1 MTGTSPLSG
10 VHTESTATEPTAT
23 RRAATGLLAYLLAGL
38 FFGVVLV
45 KSEAASW
52 YRIQEMFRFESF
64 HMFGLIGSAVLTGL
78 LTTTWLRR
86 AGRTREGEAVRITP
100 KEPGWRRY
108 VFGGLTFG
116 VGWGLAGVCPGPIFV
131 LLGAGVWP
139 ILIVLISAL
148 LGTYLY
154 GALRDRLPH

>member
-1 MTGTSPLSG
+1 MTSSPNIPG
-10 VHTESTATEPTAT
+10 VHPHFTSSTRTAV
-23 RRAATGLLAYLLAGL
+23 GLLAYLLAGL
-38 FFGVVLV
+38 YFGVVLV

-64 HMFGLIGSAVLTGL
+64 HMFGLMGSAVLTGVVTTAL
-78 LTTTWLRR
+78 LRWSGLKSRDGQTIR
-86 AGRTREGEAVRITP
+86 VTP
-100 KEPGWRRY
+100 KDQGWRRY
-108 VFGGLTFG
+108 VLGGLTFG

-139 ILIVLISAL
+139 ILVVLLFAL

-154 GALRDRLPH
+154 GVLKDRLPH